1 MTAYR
6 RLEALENGHIISTF
20 DCGSDA
26 QTLWLRDRAL
36 HAQRADTA
44 RVYVICRSGT
54 REVVGYYALAAG
66 SIRPEDAPERVTK
79 GTGRYP
85 VPVIVL
91 TRLGVDARDQGKGLG
106 SELVRDALIQVASV
120 AEQVGVR
127 ALLISAE
134 TPDAAAFYRGIS
146 AAFEESPAD
155 PLQLVLLIKDLRK
168 TIASISGV
176 SPGHRGP
183 GAQRTGSRSDAK

>member
-6 RLEALENGHIISTF
+6 RLESLENGHIISTF

-26 QTLWLRDRAL
+26 QTLWLRDHAL
-36 HAQRADTA
+36 QAQRADTA

-54 REVVGYYALAAG
+54 REVVGFYALAAG
-66 SIRPEDAPERVTK
+66 SMRPEDAPERVTK

-91 TRLGVDARDQGKGLG
+91 TRLGVDIRDQGKGLG

-120 AEQVGVR
+120 AGQVGVR

-134 TPDAAAFYRGIS
+134 TRDAAAFYRGIS

-168 TIASISGV
+168 TIASIPGV
-176 SPGHRGP
+176 SP
-183 GAQRTGSRSDAK
+183 A